1 MATDCVQRPPKT
13 TPVTTLHPHDHLTVF
28 TRATHL
34 NSSRCTSMLMS
45 NNLSAPATRLA
56 AKPIN
61 SLRGEQLPADRD
73 LILGE
78 QGQIRP
84 LMKQGRQ
91 STFSRL
97 HRAGKLPKSLYSHR
111 SRVNDWARHIFR
123 ITTGLCTLTNR
134 LVSSCPLTN
143 YSSIRT
149 GCSPHFC
156 HGGAKYQVRGIIEN
170 NRHGRPWWNCRIHL
184 FAGRQLI

>member
-1 MATDCVQRPPKT
+1 MRVSGHRLPLHCTADLSNPSPVISFVSGRSWIVEAMATDCVQRPPKT
-13 TPVTTLHPHDHLTVF
+13 TPVTTLYSDDHLTVF
-28 TRATHL
+28 TRVTYL

-45 NNLSAPATRLA
+45 NNLSAPATRGLA

-111 SRVNDWARHIFR
+111 SRVNDWARPYFP
-123 ITTGLCTLTNR
+123 NYVP
-134 LVSSCPLTN
+134 LVSA
-143 YSSIRT
+143 
-149 GCSPHFC
+149 H
-156 HGGAKYQVRGIIEN
+156 
-170 NRHGRPWWNCRIHL
+170 
-184 FAGRQLI
+184 